1 MMNRHKDSFAG
12 QDKGKGHQVQATEQ
26 GETPKAQSQVDF
38 KQMDFEEAK
47 AYFYDMHV
55 AFISATGKGFGH

>member
-1 MMNRHKDSFAG
+1 M
-12 QDKGKGHQVQATEQ
+12 QATEQ
-26 GETPKAQSQVDF
+26 GETPKAQFQVDF

-55 AFISATGKGFGH
+55 AEMKAVEKGFCH